1 MNKYQFIEKLLNIA
15 YKNTLCL
22 NKDFKIKNAKEMT
35 LLFIKEKN
43 KKLKILN
50 KDTIEYI
57 RKYQFN

>member
-22 NKDFKIKNAKEMT
+22 NNDFKIKNAKEMT

-43 KKLKILN
+43 KKLFN

>member
-1 MNKYQFIEKLLNIA
+1 MNKYQFIEKLLKIA

-22 NKDFKIKNAKEMT
+22 NNDFKIKNAKEMT

-43 KKLKILN
+43 KKLFN